1 MTFVPLIGLT
11 PFLTYHLIRIRNV
24 YKTIF
29 LSLVIFLLFQLTIGV
44 KIRQFEER
52 LNNLKSKENIEV
64 VKNKIRKEMRSAV
77 KKERI
82 LNEEDALLIK
92 QFLNKIN
99 SEIK

>member
-1 MTFVPLIGLT
+1 MKSF
-11 PFLTYHLIRIRNV
+11 V

-29 LSLVIFLLFQLTIGV
+29 LSLVIFLLSQLTIGV

>member
-1 MTFVPLIGLT
+1 MKSF
-11 PFLTYHLIRIRNV
+11 V

-92 QFLNKIN
+92 QFLNKIILIN
-99 SEIK
+99 NFY

>member
-1 MTFVPLIGLT
+1 M
-11 PFLTYHLIRIRNV
+11 RIFV

>member
-1 MTFVPLIGLT
+1 MKSF
-11 PFLTYHLIRIRNV
+11 V

-29 LSLVIFLLFQLTIGV
+29 LSLVIFVLFQLTIGV

>member
-1 MTFVPLIGLT
+1 MKSF
-11 PFLTYHLIRIRNV
+11 V

>member
-1 MTFVPLIGLT
+1 MNSF
-11 PFLTYHLIRIRNV
+11 V

>member
-1 MTFVPLIGLT
+1 MTKYMP
-11 PFLTYHLIRIRNV
+11 
-24 YKTIF
+24 
-29 LSLVIFLLFQLTIGV
+29 LVIFLLFQLTIGV

>member
-1 MTFVPLIGLT
+1 MKSF
-11 PFLTYHLIRIRNV
+11 V

-64 VKNKIRKEMRSAV
+64 VKNKIRNEMRSAV

>member
-1 MTFVPLIGLT
+1 MKSF
-11 PFLTYHLIRIRNV
+11 V

-92 QFLNKIN
+92 QFFNKIN

>member
-1 MTFVPLIGLT
+1 MEKAAIPKG
-11 PFLTYHLIRIRNV
+11 PKYHLAN
-24 YKTIF
+24 IF
-29 LSLVIFLLFQLTIGV
+29 I
-44 KIRQFEER
+44 
-52 LNNLKSKENIEV
+52 
-64 VKNKIRKEMRSAV
+64 KIRKEMRSAV

>member
-1 MTFVPLIGLT
+1 MKSF
-11 PFLTYHLIRIRNV
+11 V

-99 SEIK
+99 FEIK